1 MDLDAAGSTMGPRA
15 PLVAQDQGSD
25 RFRTRRGARAPVP
38 VRSGP
43 NRRAAAQA
51 PEPGDVLSAQT
62 WISRYGQRR
71 TPGFAYT
78 LQMEKP
84 SENVRVE
91 VVELDNDGSRQIAPT
106 ERLTAQLSSRRDD
119 IQAAVALAVDIVQ
132 NSASTAESKGGWRVS
147 EVEASFGLTLTAEA
161 GVIVSRASAEAAFE
175 VTITVSRDGV
185 A

>member
-1 MDLDAAGSTMGPRA
+1 
-15 PLVAQDQGSD
+15 
-25 RFRTRRGARAPVP
+25 
-38 VRSGP
+38 
-43 NRRAAAQA
+43 
-51 PEPGDVLSAQT
+51 
-62 WISRYGQRR
+62 
-71 TPGFAYT
+71 
-78 LQMEKP
+78 MEKP